1 MSRRAIAMGFGLL
14 AVVSS
19 AQAQDTRLAAVDG
32 SGRILPVASPAAV
45 VQTIGTVRG
54 ATPCPKAKAMTPE
67 DARALIG
74 RIAAEERFSPDFTL
88 SVAKN
93 ESHFDAIALSDKGAF
108 GLMQLM
114 PDTARRFKVD
124 LCDPADNVRGGVRYL
139 QALTTRYRNPL
150 YIVAAYNAGE
160 DAVDKNRGV
169 PPYPETVRFV
179 AQVIN
184 DFYTWPTPNAPAS
197 HPPRERSAVAADLIE
212 PSQADSVT
220 ERKPATQSRDPAQ
233 WSDGF
238 VMHVD

>member
-1 MSRRAIAMGFGLL
+1 MSRRAIAIGFGLL

-32 SGRILPVASPAAV
+32 FGRILPVASPAAV

-54 ATPCPKAKAMTPE
+54 ATPCPKARAMTPE
-67 DARALIG
+67 DARALVI
-74 RIAAEERFSPDFTL
+74 RIASEERFSPDFTL
-88 SVAKN
+88 SVAKS
-93 ESHFDAIALSDKGAF
+93 ESHFDVTALSDKGAF

-197 HPPRERSAVAADLIE
+197 HPPRERPAVAADLIE
-212 PSQADSVT
+212 PSQAGSVT
-220 ERKPATQSRDPAQ
+220 ETKPAAQSRDPAQ

>member
-1 MSRRAIAMGFGLL
+1 MSRRAIATGFGLL

-19 AQAQDTRLAAVDG
+19 SQAQDTRLAAVDA

-45 VQTIGTVRG
+45 VQTIGTAGG

-67 DARALIG
+67 DARALVS

-88 SVAKN
+88 AVAKN

-108 GLMQLM
+108 GLLQLM

-184 DFYTWPTPNAPAS
+184 DFYAWPSPSATAS
-197 HPPRERSAVAADLIE
+197 PRSREKSVAAADLIE
-212 PSQADSVT
+212 PSQAGSPT
-220 ERKPATQSRDPAQ
+220 ETKPAAHLRDPAQ

>member
-1 MSRRAIAMGFGLL
+1 MRRAIATGIGIL
-14 AVVSS
+14 AVAST
-19 AQAQDTRLAAVDG
+19 AHAQDTRLTAVDAA
-32 SGRILPVASPAAV
+32 GRVLPVTTPAAT
-45 VQTIGTVRG
+45 VQTIGAAG
-54 ATPCPKAKAMTPE
+54 ASIPCPKAQTMAPE
-67 DARALIG
+67 DARALVT
-74 RIAAEERFSPDFTL
+74 RIASEERFSPDFTL

-184 DFYTWPTPNAPAS
+184 DFYTWPAPSAS
-197 HPPRERSAVAADLIE
+197 ASRSPREPSATAPDLIE
-212 PSQADSVT
+212 PSRADAS
-220 ERKPATQSRDPAQ
+220 TQSGPAQARGATQ

-238 VMHVD
+238 VLHVD